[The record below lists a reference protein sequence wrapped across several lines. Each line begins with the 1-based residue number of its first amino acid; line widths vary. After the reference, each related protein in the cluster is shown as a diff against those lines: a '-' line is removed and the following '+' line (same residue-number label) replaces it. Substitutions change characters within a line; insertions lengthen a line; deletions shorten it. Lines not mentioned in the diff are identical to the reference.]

1 MMANLRRL
9 LRCFAVCLFA
19 VVHPAIA
26 QQAESYASAESLI
39 RHGQLDEGIA
49 LLRPL
54 LGSDPRNL
62 KALNLLGIALT
73 SKGDLTAAN
82 REFKTA
88 LQIDSHFLPALQN
101 LAINEFMQKD
111 LVASEKHFQEAVRSA
126 PENPTVNAFLG
137 RIAFARNDFAL
148 ASRHLS
154 KAGKLLAQDPAL
166 TIALIQS
173 DLEIGKDDEA
183 LAILSRFDA
192 RSAPLRAQFQLAL
205 ALAQHDQFAQ
215 ATPFFE
221 AVQNKYPDSYDAG
234 FDLANCYVATKQFP
248 RAIGVLT
255 ALKAHGHTTAE
266 LDNLLAEAYNGNDQL
281 QPAVDALREAT
292 RLAPEDENNYID
304 LVDLSIDHDSFDLAM
319 EVLDVG
325 LHYRPQSDRLI
336 FERGIVHA
344 MKNEFDLADQD
355 FQLASKLAPEKNLS
369 YVGLG
374 VSYMQTGNLPEAIR
388 TLRERVK
395 QKPDDATLLYLLG
408 EALIRSG
415 VNVDE
420 PEFKEAKAV
429 LERSVSLS
437 QAFAPSR
444 VGLAKLYLRESR
456 IDEAV
461 ALLEKAR
468 SLDPADNAA
477 CSQLAI
483 AYRRQGHP
491 EKAAPLL
498 ATLAKLNEDARAK
511 ESRGRTRL
519 IRQDSP
525 AVSTNPF

>member
-1 MMANLRRL
+1 
-9 LRCFAVCLFA
+9 
-19 VVHPAIA
+19 
-26 QQAESYASAESLI
+26 
-39 RHGQLDEGIA
+39 
-49 LLRPL
+49 
-54 LGSDPRNL
+54 
-62 KALNLLGIALT
+62 
-73 SKGDLTAAN
+73 
-82 REFKTA
+82 
-88 LQIDSHFLPALQN
+88 
-101 LAINEFMQKD
+101 
-111 LVASEKHFQEAVRSA
+111 
-126 PENPTVNAFLG
+126 
-137 RIAFARNDFAL
+137 
-148 ASRHLS
+148 
-154 KAGKLLAQDPAL
+154 
-166 TIALIQS
+166 
-173 DLEIGKDDEA
+173 
-183 LAILSRFDA
+183 
-192 RSAPLRAQFQLAL
+192 
-205 ALAQHDQFAQ
+205 
-215 ATPFFE
+215 
-221 AVQNKYPDSYDAG
+221 
-234 FDLANCYVATKQFP
+234 
-248 RAIGVLT
+248 
-255 ALKAHGHTTAE
+255 
-266 LDNLLAEAYNGNDQL
+266 
-281 QPAVDALREAT
+281 
-292 RLAPEDENNYID
+292 
-304 LVDLSIDHDSFDLAM
+304 
-319 EVLDVG
+319 
-325 LHYRPQSDRLI
+325 
-336 FERGIVHA
+336 
-344 MKNEFDLADQD
+344 
-355 FQLASKLAPEKNLS
+355 
-369 YVGLG
+369 
-374 VSYMQTGNLPEAIR
+374 MQTGNLPEAIR

-519 IRQDSP
+519 IKQDSP